1 MRHLFRQAI
10 DGLFIT
16 TSALQMLKEEN
27 KRISTILAFALL
39 PLSGFATDI
48 YIPSL
53 PSMGTDMHISSI
65 QVQLTLTVFLVSYG
79 TSQLFLGSVLDSYG
93 RYRFSLG
100 ALIVFILASVV
111 IAVTHNI
118 YLIYAMRIIHG
129 ICVAISTIAKR
140 AYFVDVYE
148 GAQRQKYLSMFTIIW
163 SAGPIVAPFVGGY
176 FQSTLGWQSNFYFL
190 AAVALIIVVLE
201 IIYGGETL
209 RHPTKFHP
217 KTIAGLYVEM
227 IKTTTFSLG
236 ILMLCFAYSMVI
248 MYNMTGPFIV
258 EHHFKFTP
266 VVAGYSSLILG
277 LAWMVGGFIGKA
289 LIDRPFFGKLFVNII
304 VQLVTVV
311 LMIISVNFISSIY
324 SMILFA
330 FIIHVGAGFTY
341 NNYFTYCLSRFPK
354 NAAMS
359 GGLTGGMVY
368 VMLSLL
374 TYIVVTFIPA
384 KDEHNL
390 SYSYLVFILL
400 SVLVMYVLFKLNR
413 KPVNKELE
421 PAVTV

>member
-1 MRHLFRQAI
+1 
-10 DGLFIT
+10 
-16 TSALQMLKEEN
+16 MLKEKN
-27 KRISTILAFALL
+27 QRISTILAFALL

-53 PSMGTDMHISSI
+53 PSMGADMHISSI
-65 QVQLTLTVFLVSYG
+65 QVQLTLTLFLISYG
-79 TSQLFLGSVLDSYG
+79 TSQLFLGSVLDTYG

-100 ALIVFILASVV
+100 ALVVFILASIV

-118 YLIYAMRIIHG
+118 YLIYVMRVIHG
-129 ICVAISTIAKR
+129 ISVAIIVIAKR
-140 AYFVDVYE
+140 AYFVDVYK
-148 GAQRQKYLSMFTIIW
+148 GTQLQHYLSMFTIIW
-163 SAGPIVAPFVGGY
+163 SGGPIVAPFVGGY
-176 FQSTLGWQSNFYFL
+176 FQSTMGWQSNFYFL
-190 AAVALIIVVLE
+190 AAMAFIIAILE
-201 IIYGGETL
+201 VIYSGETL
-209 RHPTKFHP
+209 RNPIKFHL
-217 KTIAGLYVEM
+217 KTINGLYIEM
-227 IKTTTFSLG
+227 IKTATFSLG

-266 VVAGYSSLILG
+266 VVAGYCSLILG

-289 LIDRPFFGKLFVNII
+289 LINRPFFSKLFVNII
-304 VQLVTVV
+304 LQLVTVV
-311 LMIISVNFISSIY
+311 LMIISVNFVTNIY
-324 SMILFA
+324 SMVLFA

-359 GGLTGGMVY
+359 GGLTGGVVY
-368 VMLSLL
+368 VMLSIL
-374 TYIVVTFIPA
+374 TYIVVTLIPA

-400 SVLVMYVLFKLNR
+400 SFVVMYVLFRMNR
-413 KPVNKELE
+413 KPVDKELSL
-421 PAVTV
+421 

>member
-1 MRHLFRQAI
+1 
-10 DGLFIT
+10 
-16 TSALQMLKEEN
+16 MLKESN
-27 KRISTILAFALL
+27 RRISTILAFALL

-53 PSMGTDMHISSI
+53 PSMGADMHISSI
-65 QVQLTLTVFLVSYG
+65 QVQLTLTLFLISYG
-79 TSQLFLGSVLDSYG
+79 TSQLFLGSILDSYG
-93 RYRFSLG
+93 RYKFSLA

-118 YLIYAMRIIHG
+118 YLIYAMRIVHG
-129 ICVAISTIAKR
+129 ITVAMIVVAKR

-148 GAQRQKYLSMFTIIW
+148 GDELKNYLSMFTIIW
-163 SAGPIVAPFVGGY
+163 SAGPIVAPFIGGY

-190 AAVALIIVVLE
+190 AAIALVIAILE
-201 IIYGGETL
+201 IIYSGETL
-209 RHPTKFHP
+209 TKPTVFHL
-217 KTIAGLYVEM
+217 KTIAGLYAEM

-236 ILMLCFAYSMVI
+236 ILMLSFAYSMVI

-266 VVAGYSSLILG
+266 VVAGYCSLILG

-289 LIDRPFFGKLFVNII
+289 LISRPFFSKLSVNII
-304 VQLVTVV
+304 FQLVFVL
-311 LMIISVNFISSIY
+311 LMIVSINY
-324 SMILFA
+324 ITNIYTMVLFA

-354 NAAMS
+354 NAGMS

-368 VMLSLL
+368 VILSLL
-374 TYIVVTFIPA
+374 TYVVVSVIPA
-384 KDEHNL
+384 KDELNL
-390 SYSYLVFILL
+390 GYSYLVFILL
-400 SVLVMYVLFKLNR
+400 SGVVMCILFRMNR
-413 KPVNKELE
+413 RPSIKHVY
-421 PAVTV
+421 A